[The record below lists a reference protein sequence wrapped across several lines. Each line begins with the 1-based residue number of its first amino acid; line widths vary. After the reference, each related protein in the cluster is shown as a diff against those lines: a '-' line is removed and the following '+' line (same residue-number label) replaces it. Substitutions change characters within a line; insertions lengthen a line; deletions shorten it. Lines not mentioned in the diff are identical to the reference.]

1 MNHGE
6 ANFRVE
12 LPISSRPADH
22 RVLRGIAM
30 HSTSRSWYLCVK
42 RKKFSGVI
50 APKRG
55 RQIIIIISHGNWSH
69 PTGSYN
75 NKKQEMLVHEVKTSS
90 RVTAPPGGC
99 SSISLSFAPHNK
111 DEKVKTRVNAR
122 SKEADY
128 SQYEEEH
135 AKEGEKR
142 VTTTGVFKISPQTVG
157 HSRSSP
163 CTSSNAYASGS
174 RMNSGNVLTGR
185 PTSRVLAP
193 PGGRSSFRLGWR
205 DIRYGANTSILA
217 MELRTLLCVCKQH
230 KQVPNK
236 NGL

>member
-1 MNHGE
+1 MRE
-6 ANFRVE
+6 TKKVQRRYSAK
-12 LPISSRPADH
+12 
-22 RVLRGIAM
+22 
-30 HSTSRSWYLCVK
+30 K
-42 RKKFSGVI
+42 RKTNINHYF
-50 APKRG
+50 
-55 RQIIIIISHGNWSH
+55 QGNWSH

-135 AKEGEKR
+135 AKEGENR

-193 PGGRSSFRLGWR
+193 PGGRSSFRLG
-205 DIRYGANTSILA
+205 
-217 MELRTLLCVCKQH
+217 
-230 KQVPNK
+230 
-236 NGL
+236 

>member
-1 MNHGE
+1 MRETKKVQRRYSAKKRKTNINHYFPRQLIG
-6 ANFRVE
+6 RTQ
-12 LPISSRPADH
+12 
-22 RVLRGIAM
+22 RVLITTK
-30 HSTSRSWYLCVK
+30 SK
-42 RKKFSGVI
+42 
-50 APKRG
+50 
-55 RQIIIIISHGNWSH
+55 
-69 PTGSYN
+69 
-75 NKKQEMLVHEVKTSS
+75 EMLVHEVKTSS

-128 SQYEEEH
+128 SQYEEEI

-142 VTTTGVFKISPQTVG
+142 VTTTGGIKISPQTVG

-193 PGGRSSFRLGWR
+193 PGGRSSFRLG
-205 DIRYGANTSILA
+205 
-217 MELRTLLCVCKQH
+217 
-230 KQVPNK
+230 
-236 NGL
+236 